1 MKRLSSFS
9 LLVLILAGTAAR
21 AQVIDAAYTRAL
33 HKKFPSVRSELCS
46 SCKLWVNPYFK
57 SVADTAE
64 HRPLVTYYIYTKE
77 HRLAQETLD
86 LPRSGTAAAWS
97 AADGQP
103 DETKVYSGAN
113 LEIGKPSSPF
123 MIAKGHCQAWIL
135 MAWCLD
141 AAILSDTYTFNAG
154 MEFQGQ
160 NVGTELATEALCR
173 ELTGF
178 KKPAVTDSVRIWC
191 GTFGNQHVY
200 TQLRLSVTVPTH
212 YYKIICYKELATGKQ
227 VMLCYWMP
235 NQPTEKKAL
244 LPSRLVDLQTLTQN
258 LGYNPMILLN

>member
-1 MKRLSSFS
+1 MKHAIIVALS
-9 LLVLILAGTAAR
+9 LLLLAGNTAR

-33 HKKFPSVRSELCS
+33 HKKFPAVRSELCP

-57 SVADTAE
+57 SVADTIA
-64 HRPLVTYYIYTKE
+64 HRPLVTFYIYTRA
-77 HRLAQETLD
+77 HRLAQEALD

-97 AADGQP
+97 AGDGQP
-103 DETKVYSGAN
+103 DESKVYSGAN
-113 LEIGKPSSPF
+113 QEIGKPSSPF

-135 MAWCLD
+135 LAWCID

-178 KKPAVTDSVRIWC
+178 RKQAVTDSVKIWC

-200 TQLRLSVTVPTH
+200 RQLSLSVTVPTH
-212 YYKIICYKELATGKQ
+212 YYKIISYRELATGKQ

-235 NQPTEKKAL
+235 NQPAEKKAL
-244 LPSRLVDLQTLTQN
+244 LPGRLVDFQTLVHN
-258 LGYNPMILLN
+258 LGYNPMIILN